1 MLRHPFSNLRPFLGF
16 KLFGRHYF
24 AFLGYLLPLFIPLP
38 FLVCLFR
45 RGSVDREKSWRSGLD
60 GYFRSRA
67 SDV

>member
-1 MLRHPFSNLRPFLGF
+1 MLRRPFGNLRPFLGF

-45 RGSVDREKSWRSGLD
+45 RESVDREKS
-60 GYFRSRA
+60 
-67 SDV
+67 